1 MKTAIT
7 QEQARDLFD
16 LPEVYLYVCDGKKE
30 CGRPSCLDHSRTDV
44 CHHTEDKSHALYPVH
59 TVTAFERHP
68 AVRGDRAAVICVEPI
83 RG

>member
-1 MKTAIT
+1 MQISQREAM
-7 QEQARDLFD
+7 DLFG
-16 LPEVYLYVCDGKKE
+16 LQEVYLYVCDGKKP

-68 AVRGDRAAVICVEPI
+68 AVRGEVAAVICVEQI
-83 RG
+83 RE